1 MPTVMS
7 NTDQYYLVKAEQ
19 EHKRVHEIAKML
31 EPKIKE
37 LMPEE
42 KATYRI
48 AAAMA
53 ESMKTGS
60 IKSMEVYHSPHE
72 CCDIVTFK
80 LHN

>member
-1 MPTVMS
+1 MAGI
-7 NTDQYYLVKAEQ
+7 NNATDQYYLVQAQQ
-19 EHKRVHEIAKML
+19 EHQRIHEIAKML

-53 ESMKTGS
+53 ENMKMGS
-60 IKSMEVYHSPHE
+60 IKSMEVFHSPHE
-72 CCDIVTFK
+72 CCDIITFK
-80 LHN
+80 IHQ

>member
-1 MPTVMS
+1 MAGIE
-7 NTDQYYLVKAEQ
+7 NKTDQYCLMKAQQ
-19 EHKRVHEIAKML
+19 EHARVHEIAKML

-37 LMPEE
+37 LLPDEP
-42 KATYRI
+42 ATYRI

-60 IKSMEVYHSPHE
+60 IKSMEVYHSPRE